1 MNSQVQQIIVY
12 EHSLG
17 EITVIT
23 AYCTYTVHDM
33 YFMYTQPLQR
43 HRAVQLLW

>member
-33 YFMYTQPLQR
+33 YFNVHSTFTET
-43 HRAVQLLW
+43 